1 MRAVVVAMAAALV
14 LAAPAGASERHPTQ
28 SELEGE
34 IVCPTCHTTL
44 DQSDA
49 PIAQQMKEFIRERI
63 AAGDTKS
70 QIQDKLVGLFGKRVL
85 AEPPK
90 EGFDLLAWLLPLG
103 GILVGAGALAVGAW
117 QWSRTRGPAAGVE
130 PAGLDPELE
139 RRVDEELARF
149 DA

>member
-1 MRAVVVAMAAALV
+1 VRTVVALVAALALV
-14 LAAPAGASERHPTQ
+14 APAAASERHPTQ

-34 IVCPTCHTTL
+34 LVCPTCHTTL

-49 PIAQQMKEFIRERI
+49 PIARQMKEFIRERI
-63 AAGDTKS
+63 AAGDTKGE
-70 QIQDKLVGLFGKRVL
+70 IVDALVAQLGKQVL

-90 EGFDLLAWLLPLG
+90 EGFDLLAWLLPIG

-117 QWSRTRGPAAGVE
+117 QWSRTRGPPGGVA
-130 PAGLDPELE
+130 PVGLDPELE
-139 RRVDEELARF
+139 RRLDEELARF